1 MLRYWGIHLAHGG
14 HPFII
19 HGYLMGFGVLSTGDT
34 GETYM
39 YDDNKL
45 TAGQSKVNFDQ
56 PGIGWVDIDGWKLK
70 YTVFQK

>member
-1 MLRYWGIHLAHGG
+1 
-14 HPFII
+14 
-19 HGYLMGFGVLSTGDT
+19 MGFGVLSTGDT